1 MWLVRISYYR
11 SARGDEPVRDY
22 IAGLPRRERD
32 DWDEALTLLGLFGL
46 EAPVSLRQ
54 LEGKLWEIRVGRQRV
69 AYVIVAGSKW
79 CCCTHSRSRGSK
91 RRAATSIWP
100 CDERRKFLE
109 VPNEENQA
117 RQSAHRS

>member
-1 MWLVRISYYR
+1 VRIRYYR

-54 LEGKLWEIRVGRQRV
+54 LEGKLWEIRVGRHRV
-69 AYVIVAGSKW
+69 AYVIFTGFGMVLLHAFKKQGQRTAGSDLDLAL
-79 CCCTHSRSRGSK
+79 
-91 RRAATSIWP
+91 RRA
-100 CDERRKFLE
+100 KE
-109 VPNEENQA
+109 VFGGAQ
-117 RQSAHRS
+117 